1 MAVIEN
7 GSLVELTYTLTDAS
21 GNVLDGSAEG
31 QPFTYVHGE
40 QQILP
45 ALEAALGGKRVGDE
59 AQLTL
64 PPEQAYGVIDPQAL
78 TEVPKRSLPPEAL
91 VPGTELTAKKKS
103 GEKMFVTVKEVRDE
117 TVVINMNHPFAGKTL
132 HFHLRVLQVIPPPQ

>member
-1 MAVIEN
+1 MTVIEH
-7 GSLVELTYTLTDAS
+7 GSLVELAYTLTDAS
-21 GNVLDGSAEG
+21 GDVLDGSAEG

-45 ALEAALGGKRVGDE
+45 ALEAALAGKRVGDE
-59 AQLTL
+59 ADLTL
-64 PPEQAYGVIDPQAL
+64 PPEDAYGVIDPQAL

-91 VPGTELTAKKKS
+91 FPGTELTAKKS
-103 GEKMFVTVKEVRDE
+103 TGEKMFVTVKEVRDE

-132 HFHLRVLQVIPPPQ
+132 HFHLRVLQIVPPPR